1 MKKQDKK
8 IYNLIKEETERQ
20 RCGIE
25 LIPSENYASEHVR
38 NPLSSAFVNKYS
50 EGYPYKR
57 YYGGNEFVDKVEEL
71 AQNRVKKLF
80 GVEYANVQ
88 PYSGSP
94 ANFAVYMATCQ
105 PGDTIMGQ
113 ALITGGHLTHGAHV
127 SFSAIYFKSQQYGV
141 GTKKQGKDGLFDF
154 KEIRAL
160 ALKHKPKLIWVGAS
174 AYPLQIPFA
183 KFAKIAD
190 EVGAY
195 LAADIA
201 HIAGLIAGG
210 MHPSPVPHVHIVTT
224 TTHKTLRGPRG
235 GIIMVTKKG
244 MKKDPEL
251 PKKLNKAIF
260 PGLQGG
266 PHDNQTAAIAVALY
280 EASQPSFSTY
290 AKRIVKNSHMLAKT
304 LMDGGLNLVG
314 EGSENHLIL
323 VDLTKTHGAGSGYFA
338 EYALDSVGL
347 TLNKNT
353 VPEEES
359 SPFYP
364 SGIRLGT
371 PAATTR
377 GMKEKDMR
385 FIGKQIL
392 RVLGVVKKYELPS
405 EKTERKEYLAKFRR
419 EIDTNKL
426 LKSIKKDVRQMAIG
440 FKIP

>member
-1 MKKQDKK
+1 MTKQDKK
-8 IYNLIKEETERQ
+8 IYSLIKEETKRQ
-20 RCGIE
+20 ASGIE

-38 NPLSSAFVNKYS
+38 KPLASVFVNKYS
-50 EGYPYKR
+50 ERYPYKR
-57 YYGGNEFVDKVEEL
+57 YYGGNEFVDKVEET

-94 ANFAVYMATCQ
+94 ANFAVYMATCK

-127 SFSAIYFKSQQYGV
+127 SFSALFFNSVQYGV
-141 GTKKQGKDGLFDF
+141 GTKKHGKDGLFDF
-154 KEIRAL
+154 TEIRAL
-160 ALKHKPKLIWVGAS
+160 AKKHKPTFMWVGAS
-174 AYPLQIPFA
+174 AYPLQIPFK
-183 KFAKIAD
+183 KFAQIAD

-201 HIAGLIAGG
+201 HIAGLVAGG

-244 MKKDPEL
+244 LKKDPDL

-266 PHDNQTAAIAVALY
+266 PHDNQTAAIAVALH
-280 EASQPSFSTY
+280 EAAQPSFSTY
-290 AKRIVKNSHMLAKT
+290 AKRIVKNAKMLAAT
-304 LMDGGLNLVG
+304 LTDGGLNLVG
-314 EGSENHLIL
+314 GGSENHLIL
-323 VDLTKTHGAGSGYFA
+323 VDLTTTHGAGAGYFA
-338 EYALDSVGL
+338 EYALDAVGL

-353 VPEEES
+353 VPGEQS

-377 GMKEKDMR
+377 GMKEKDMK
-385 FIGKQIL
+385 FVGKQML
-392 RVLGVVKKYELPS
+392 RVLEMIKKYKLPS
-405 EKTERKEYLAKFRR
+405 DKTKRKAYLAKFRKD
-419 EIDTNKL
+419 IDTNKQ
-426 LKSIKKDVRQMAIG
+426 LKLIRKEVRQMAIE